1 MRGCLLKKLIQMK
14 ARNTI
19 TQMLRPENGKS
30 RLRRSLDACTL
41 DFMVQSFK
49 FVGSNS
55 FSLGC
60 NQVFSLE

>member
-1 MRGCLLKKLIQMK
+1 
-14 ARNTI
+14 
-19 TQMLRPENGKS
+19 MLHPENGKS

-41 DFMVQSFK
+41 DVMVQSVK

>member
-1 MRGCLLKKLIQMK
+1 
-14 ARNTI
+14 
-19 TQMLRPENGKS
+19 MLHPENGKS

>member
-1 MRGCLLKKLIQMK
+1 
-14 ARNTI
+14 
-19 TQMLRPENGKS
+19 MLRPENGKS